1 MEQDK
6 QPKRVKNT
14 EGSAH
19 RSGTLRGAVKP
30 HKRTT
35 EPNVKQIINDY
46 MGGLN
51 VRLTQTVW
59 GTSLA
64 KSASLLRAN
73 FGLAANDEP
82 YLLLDVSPARN
93 GKAGMLLSTTGI
105 HIADG
110 RGGTAAV
117 SWKDLPKCDVAYK
130 NNMLIIGQTGITSR
144 DGQVLA
150 SLLQQIKSKVSQ

>member
-1 MEQDK
+1 MEQDN

-14 EGSAH
+14 EGGAH
-19 RSGTLRGAVKP
+19 RSGTFRGAVKP

-35 EPNVKQIINDY
+35 EPNVKQVINDF

-59 GTSLA
+59 GTSLT
-64 KSASLLRAN
+64 KSAAILQAN

-82 YLLLDVSPARN
+82 YLLLDVTPARN
-93 GKAGMLLSTTGI
+93 GKAGMLLSTTGV

-117 SWKDLPKCDVAYK
+117 SWKDLSNCNVAYR
-130 NNMLIIGQTGITSR
+130 NNMLVIGQTGITSR
-144 DGQVLA
+144 DGQILA
-150 SLLQQIKSKVSQ
+150 TLLQQIKSKVSQ